1 MYNICPSG
9 FFQQQLKQSGIES
22 VVIPNPL
29 QPEHYPFT
37 RHNHPHTPH
46 LLWVRNVHPKY
57 DPEMAISV
65 LDKLKK
71 QYPDASLTLVGPFE
85 PEYKNQLDAKI
96 KIKGLEKQI
105 TFTGL
110 LSNSK
115 WVTLAATHNIFINT
129 TTLDNAPVSV
139 MEAAALGLPV
149 VSTNVGGIPYLMEDE
164 KEILLV
170 NAGDAEAMNNQIIRL
185 MQSPDLYNSIVT
197 QARSRAEENMWPKV
211 QPIWDKLLA
220 PIIKPISV

>member
-1 MYNICPSG
+1 
-9 FFQQQLKQSGIES
+9 
-22 VVIPNPL
+22 
-29 QPEHYPFT
+29 
-37 RHNHPHTPH
+37 
-46 LLWVRNVHPKY
+46 
-57 DPEMAISV
+57 MAISV

-96 KIKGLEKQI
+96 KIRGLEKQV

-115 WVTLAATHNIFINT
+115 WVSLAATHNIFINT

-170 NAGDAEAMNNQIIRL
+170 NAGDAEAMNKQITRL
-185 MQSPDLYNSIVT
+185 MQSPDLYNNIVAH
-197 QARSRAEENMWPKV
+197 ARNRAEKNMWPRV
-211 QPIWDKLLA
+211 QPLWDKLLA
-220 PIIKPISV
+220 SIIKPISV